1 MHCKAILIKLDKQL
15 MNRLMSIVLEYEAR
29 GFNVTT
35 TFTEGC
41 FESIFSWTNEELLI
55 DLTNFATDS

>member
-1 MHCKAILIKLDKQL
+1 
-15 MNRLMSIVLEYEAR
+15 MSIVLEYEAR